1 MIIYKLLSV
10 VKNANK
16 ICLQQKIP
24 LQKHVLFF
32 QVKYQKKTE
41 TVILKFYW
49 MIYAM
54 TNTTVD

>member
-1 MIIYKLLSV
+1 M
-10 VKNANK
+10 
-16 ICLQQKIP
+16 CLQQKIP